1 MRLVITFSV
10 FLGVLFPSKAE
21 VELLKNADFES
32 SSFSGNWH
40 CSDCRMTVHTE
51 NKYHGSQCVM
61 ISNRHHDWSGV
72 RQSVVLEGGQWY
84 VAKAYIRL
92 LNMPPGVS
100 YITVELMAHLTVN
113 GHPKFATVGQIHMQ
127 QEKFGWTEVGGDF
140 LTPDGTT
147 SAYLYVQVH
156 NATVNYLHD
165 FSSVQ
170 KISTNSN
177 WKSEAHARINS
188 LRKAPITVRLANG
201 ASATGISIELK
212 QQKHSFGF
220 GAGVVAS
227 MMTDT
232 HQVAYQDFVY
242 KHFEWA
248 VIVNALKWRL
258 MEWTKG
264 HINFDRPVNAI
275 KVLQAHGI
283 KIRGHNMFWGVD
295 GHSPAWL
302 QGMTPAEYIT
312 EMKLHVQQ
320 VISHTRGTLEHWDV
334 NNENQHG
341 DYFERHTGDPDITAK
356 MFQWIHSQEPGV
368 KLFINEYNV
377 ITNSQCTTAT
387 RNQAIQLLNMS
398 IPVSFVGI
406 QGHFHSS
413 DINIDVVKYR
423 LDKVA
428 EAGLKIW
435 ITELTVSE
443 NDANKKAVALE
454 NLMTLFF
461 SHPAVEG
468 IMLWGFWDGAI
479 HNAPAKLFE
488 GPNLTPNAAGQVYL
502 DLVEKSWK
510 TDYSQTISP
519 HTHLST
525 TGFLGDYVLNVKR
538 DGHVIHQE
546 PFSVDQSGKHVTVH
560 LTGDHDVSHVAFG

>member
-1 MRLVITFSV
+1 
-10 FLGVLFPSKAE
+10 
-21 VELLKNADFES
+21 
-32 SSFSGNWH
+32 
-40 CSDCRMTVHTE
+40 
-51 NKYHGSQCVM
+51 
-61 ISNRHHDWSGV
+61 
-72 RQSVVLEGGQWY
+72 
-84 VAKAYIRL
+84 
-92 LNMPPGVS
+92 
-100 YITVELMAHLTVN
+100 
-113 GHPKFATVGQIHMQ
+113 
-127 QEKFGWTEVGGDF
+127 
-140 LTPDGTT
+140 
-147 SAYLYVQVH
+147 
-156 NATVNYLHD
+156 
-165 FSSVQ
+165 
-170 KISTNSN
+170 
-177 WKSEAHARINS
+177 
-188 LRKAPITVRLANG
+188 
-201 ASATGISIELK
+201 
-212 QQKHSFGF
+212 
-220 GAGVVAS
+220 
-227 MMTDT
+227 
-232 HQVAYQDFVY
+232 
-242 KHFEWA
+242 
-248 VIVNALKWRL
+248 
-258 MEWTKG
+258 
-264 HINFDRPVNAI
+264 
-275 KVLQAHGI
+275 
-283 KIRGHNMFWGVD
+283 MFWGVD

-387 RNQAIQLLNMS
+387 RNQALQLLNMS